1 MRTYII
7 HIALLA
13 LCYSTTEQLNKLNF
27 ISGTHFVDL
36 AFEVHLPHSLKMA
49 V

>member
-1 MRTYII
+1 M
-7 HIALLA
+7 LLK
-13 LCYSTTEQLNKLNF
+13 KLNF

-36 AFEVHLPHSLKMA
+36 TVKMYETYSLKMA